1 MLVID
6 LDVAKVWMML
16 VIDLY
21 DMLLRYT
28 YNDVDDRFRW
38 YVAKVYL

>member
-1 MLVID
+1 MMLMID
-6 LDVAKVWMML
+6 LD
-16 VIDLY
+16 

-28 YNDVDDRFRW
+28 YNDVGDRFIW